1 MLKKIIIIENED
13 EFQSDNLEDIIKVL
27 IDEKYYELPENEKK
41 QKIKIKAI
49 ANTLGTKIDIVE
61 DSKDIDGKFI
71 IKDEITYLL
80 SLLIINKIMLLE
92 RKDAQVFTK
101 EINTE
106 DFKDNYIII
115 NNNAKD
121 LLKKYLR
128 LN

>member
-1 MLKKIIIIENED
+1 MLKKLIIIENED

-115 NNNAKD
+115 NSFAKD